1 MTDLRLTLVATAL
14 LLAGCSMTPDY
25 EVPQVAVGSVYLNAS
40 RAEGISEAKPEPG
53 RLWWQQ
59 FNDPQLDRLVMAA
72 QQQNIPIRIAPL

>member
-40 RAEGISEAKPEPG
+40 HAEGIT
-53 RLWWQQ
+53 RTT
-59 FNDPQLDRLVMAA
+59 LVATV
-72 QQQNIPIRIAPL
+72 Q